1 MRLDH
6 LPEDASPVS
15 VSQAG
20 LIRLNGPARAIALD
34 VLRVNS
40 LQTGAYVS
48 HFRGRGMEFDESRP
62 YQPGDDPRSIDWRVT
77 ARSTTAY
84 TKLFREERERPV
96 LVVVDLRSNMHFA
109 TRGCFKSVNASRA
122 AALIA
127 WAAHHRGDRL
137 GGLIFGDT
145 THRELKPRL
154 GRRAALRFVHQ
165 LAEHPDWTNRGVP
178 EGSDPFA
185 RAMSSLRRV
194 ARPGSLV
201 VVISDFIGFDRA
213 AQSYL
218 SSVARHNEVLA
229 VFLNDPLERKLPP
242 PGRYRIVS
250 PDDELAIDTY
260 AAAARRDYEHEFE
273 ERSHVLEAFCHR
285 YGVHLMSMSTDDDR
299 SRHYKRHLD
308 AGATDGSDPACIA
321 RFALAE
327 AIGWWPLA
335 RVGGCSSPSLCSGL
349 AGCYCAHGA
358 SGSSTQHVAM
368 QFARWPR

>member
-1 MRLDH
+1 MALLDH
-6 LPEDASPVS
+6 IPEDASPIS

-96 LVVVDLRSNMHFA
+96 LVCVDLRSNMHFA

-122 AALIA
+122 GALLA

-137 GGLIFGDT
+137 GGLIFGDS

-165 LAEHPDWTNRGVP
+165 LAEHRDWPQLMQESNRGQQNR
-178 EGSDPFA
+178 SDTFSPDPLSQ
-185 RAMSSLRRV
+185 AMSALRRV

-201 VVISDFIGFDRA
+201 IVISDFIGFDRA
-213 AQSYL
+213 AQAYL

-229 VFLNDPLERKLPP
+229 VFMNDPLERKLPP

-250 PDDELAIDTY
+250 PDDEMSIDTF
-260 AAAARRDYEHEFE
+260 ATAARRDYENEFS
-273 ERSHVLEAFCHR
+273 ERSDVLEKFCHR
-285 YGVHLMSMSTDDDR
+285 YGVHLMPMSTDDDPVSTLQTALGRR
-299 SRHYKRHLD
+299 SH
-308 AGATDGSDPACIA
+308 
-321 RFALAE
+321 
-327 AIGWWPLA
+327 
-335 RVGGCSSPSLCSGL
+335 
-349 AGCYCAHGA
+349 
-358 SGSSTQHVAM
+358 
-368 QFARWPR
+368 

>member
-1 MRLDH
+1 MTRLDH
-6 LPEDASPVS
+6 MPEDASPVS

-20 LIRLNGPARAIALD
+20 LIRLNAPARAIALD

-96 LVVVDLRSNMHFA
+96 LVVADLRSNMHFA
-109 TRGCFKSVNASRA
+109 TQGCFKSVNGSRA
-122 AALIA
+122 AALLA

-154 GRRAALRFVHQ
+154 GRRAALRFVHE
-165 LAEHPDWTNRGVP
+165 LVEHPDWK
-178 EGSDPFA
+178 A
-185 RAMSSLRRV
+185 RDARKDQDAFSHAMSALRRV

-201 VVISDFIGFDRA
+201 VVISDFHGFDRA

-218 SSVARHNEVLA
+218 SAVARHNEVLA
-229 VFLNDPLERKLPP
+229 VFMNDPIERQLPP
-242 PGRYRIVS
+242 PGRYRLVS
-250 PDDELAIDTY
+250 GDNEMAIDTY
-260 AAAARRDYEHEFE
+260 ASAARRDYAKEYTDRLAE
-273 ERSHVLEAFCHR
+273 LEQFCHR
-285 YGVHLMSMSTDDDR
+285 YGVHLMPMSTNDDPV
-299 SRHYKRHLD
+299 STLQ
-308 AGATDGSDPACIA
+308 T
-321 RFALAE
+321 AL
-327 AIGWWPLA
+327 G
-335 RVGGCSSPSLCSGL
+335 RRT
-349 AGCYCAHGA
+349 H
-358 SGSSTQHVAM
+358 
-368 QFARWPR
+368 

>member
-1 MRLDH
+1 VVKLDH
-6 LPEDASPVS
+6 IPEDASPIS

-20 LIRLNGPARAIALD
+20 LIRLNGPARAIALN

-96 LVVVDLRSNMHFA
+96 IVCVDLRSNMHFA

-122 AALIA
+122 AALLS

-165 LAEHPDWTNRGVP
+165 LAEHPDWATRGI
-178 EGSDPFA
+178 EKDAGA
-185 RAMSSLRRV
+185 LTQAMSALRRV

-229 VFLNDPLERKLPP
+229 VFMNDLLERKLPP

-250 PDDELAIDTY
+250 PTKELAIDTY
-260 AAAARRDYEHEFE
+260 ATAARKDYEHEFV
-273 ERSHVLEAFCHR
+273 ERSEALESFCHR
-285 YGVHLMSMSTDDDR
+285 YGVHLMPLSTDDDPVAALQTALG
-299 SRHYKRHLD
+299 KRTH
-308 AGATDGSDPACIA
+308 
-321 RFALAE
+321 
-327 AIGWWPLA
+327 
-335 RVGGCSSPSLCSGL
+335 
-349 AGCYCAHGA
+349 
-358 SGSSTQHVAM
+358 
-368 QFARWPR
+368 

>member
-6 LPEDASPVS
+6 IHEGASPVS
-15 VSQAG
+15 ISQPG
-20 LIRLNGPARAIALD
+20 LIRLAGPARAIALD

-48 HFRGRGMEFDESRP
+48 RFRGRGMEFDESRP

-96 LVVVDLRSNMHFA
+96 LVAVDLRSNMHFA
-109 TRGCFKSVNASRA
+109 TQGCFKSVNASRA
-122 AALIA
+122 AALLS

-154 GRRAALRFVHQ
+154 GRRAALRFVHE
-165 LAEHPDWTNRGVP
+165 LVEHPDWTRNDP
-178 EGSDPFA
+178 EAGNPEA
-185 RAMSSLRRV
+185 LTQAMSALRRV
-194 ARPGSLV
+194 TRPGSLV
-201 VVISDFIGFDRA
+201 VVISDFVGFSRA

-229 VFLNDPLERKLPP
+229 VFLNDPLERELPP
-242 PGRYRIVS
+242 PGRYRLVS

-260 AAAARRDYEHEFE
+260 AAPARRDYEHAFE
-273 ERSHVLEAFCHR
+273 ERLHELEMFCQR
-285 YGVHLMSMSTDDDR
+285 YGVHLMPLSTDDDPV
-299 SRHYKRHLD
+299 S
-308 AGATDGSDPACIA
+308 
-321 RFALAE
+321 ALQTAL
-327 AIGWWPLA
+327 G
-335 RVGGCSSPSLCSGL
+335 RRT
-349 AGCYCAHGA
+349 H
-358 SGSSTQHVAM
+358 
-368 QFARWPR
+368 

>member
-1 MRLDH
+1 MARLDH
-6 LPEDASPVS
+6 IPKDASPVS

-20 LIRLNGPARAIALD
+20 LIRLNAPARAIALD

-96 LVVVDLRSNMHFA
+96 LVCVDLRSNMHFA

-154 GRRAALRFVHQ
+154 GRRAALRFVHELVEHADWPARKTAKGSGPAAADV
-165 LAEHPDWTNRGVP
+165 LAQAL
-178 EGSDPFA
+178 SA
-185 RAMSSLRRV
+185 LRRV

-201 VVISDFIGFDRA
+201 VVISDFIGFSRA

-218 SSVARHNEVLA
+218 SSVASHNEVLA
-229 VFLNDPLERKLPP
+229 VFMNDPLERQLPP

-250 PDDELAIDTY
+250 PGADLAIDTY
-260 AAAARRDYEHEFE
+260 ATAARRDYEHEFA
-273 ERSHVLEAFCHR
+273 ERAHNLEAFCQR
-285 YGVHLMSMSTDDDR
+285 YGVHLMPMSTDDDPVSTLQTALGRR
-299 SRHYKRHLD
+299 SH
-308 AGATDGSDPACIA
+308 
-321 RFALAE
+321 
-327 AIGWWPLA
+327 
-335 RVGGCSSPSLCSGL
+335 
-349 AGCYCAHGA
+349 
-358 SGSSTQHVAM
+358 
-368 QFARWPR
+368 

>member
-1 MRLDH
+1 MPRLDH
-6 LPEDASPVS
+6 LYEDASPVS

-122 AALIA
+122 AALIS
-127 WAAHHRGDRL
+127 WAAYHRGDRL

-145 THRELKPRL
+145 THRELKPTL

-165 LAEHPDWTNRGVP
+165 LAEHPDWTNRGIP
-178 EGSDPFA
+178 KGSDPFA
-185 RAMSSLRRV
+185 QAMSSLRRV

-229 VFLNDPLERKLPP
+229 VFMNDPLERKLPP

-260 AAAARRDYEHEFE
+260 AAAARRDYEHEFA
-273 ERSHVLEAFCHR
+273 ERSQVLEAFCHR
-285 YGVHLMSMSTDDDR
+285 YGVHLMPMSTDDDPVSTLQTALGRR
-299 SRHYKRHLD
+299 SH
-308 AGATDGSDPACIA
+308 
-321 RFALAE
+321 
-327 AIGWWPLA
+327 
-335 RVGGCSSPSLCSGL
+335 
-349 AGCYCAHGA
+349 
-358 SGSSTQHVAM
+358 
-368 QFARWPR
+368 

>member
-1 MRLDH
+1 MPVVEHISD
-6 LPEDASPVS
+6 DVSPVS

-20 LIRLNGPARAIALD
+20 LIRLSGPARAIALD

-96 LVVVDLRSNMHFA
+96 LVVVDLRSSMHFA

-122 AALIA
+122 AALLS

-154 GRRAALRFVHQ
+154 GRQAALRYVHE
-165 LAEHPDWTNRGVP
+165 LVNHPDWDSRVRPADSGGDAP
-178 EGSDPFA
+178 LA
-185 RAMSSLRRV
+185 QAMSALRRV

-201 VVISDFIGFDRA
+201 VILSDFVDFSRSA
-213 AQSYL
+213 RSYL

-229 VFLNDPLERKLPP
+229 VFLNDPLERRLPP
-242 PGRYRIVS
+242 PGRYRLVARE
-250 PDDELAIDTY
+250 DELSIDT
-260 AAAARRDYEHEFE
+260 ASKAARREYEHAFDSRTKE
-273 ERSHVLEAFCHR
+273 LDAFCQR
-285 YGVHLMSMSTDDDR
+285 YGIHLMPMSTEDDPV
-299 SRHYKRHLD
+299 STLQ
-308 AGATDGSDPACIA
+308 T
-321 RFALAE
+321 AL
-327 AIGWWPLA
+327 G
-335 RVGGCSSPSLCSGL
+335 RR
-349 AGCYCAHGA
+349 
-358 SGSSTQHVAM
+358 T
-368 QFARWPR
+368 R

>member
-1 MRLDH
+1 MVRLDH
-6 LPEDASPVS
+6 IYEGASPVS

-20 LIRLNGPARAIALD
+20 LIRLSGPARAIALN

-48 HFRGRGMEFDESRP
+48 RFRGRGMEFDESRP
-62 YQPGDDPRSIDWRVT
+62 DQPGDDPRSIDWRVT

-96 LVVVDLRSNMHFA
+96 LVAVDLRSNMHFA
-109 TRGCFKSVNASRA
+109 TQGCFKSVNASRA
-122 AALIA
+122 AALLS

-154 GRRAALRFVHQ
+154 GRRAALRFVHE
-165 LAEHPDWTNRGVP
+165 LVEHPDWQHRDVEPSGI
-178 EGSDPFA
+178 DPLA
-185 RAMSSLRRV
+185 QAMSALRRV

-201 VVISDFIGFDRA
+201 VVVSDFMGFSRA

-229 VFLNDPLERKLPP
+229 VFLNDPIERELPP
-242 PGRYRIVS
+242 PGRYRLVS

-260 AAAARRDYEHEFE
+260 AAPARNDYEQAFE
-273 ERSHVLEAFCHR
+273 DRLQELETFCQR
-285 YGVHLMSMSTDDDR
+285 YGVHLMPMSTDDDPV
-299 SRHYKRHLD
+299 STLQ
-308 AGATDGSDPACIA
+308 T
-321 RFALAE
+321 AL
-327 AIGWWPLA
+327 G
-335 RVGGCSSPSLCSGL
+335 RRT
-349 AGCYCAHGA
+349 H
-358 SGSSTQHVAM
+358 
-368 QFARWPR
+368 

>member
-1 MRLDH
+1 VSRLQH
-6 LPEDASPVS
+6 LHEGASPVS

-34 VLRVNS
+34 VLRVIS

-96 LVVVDLRSNMHFA
+96 LIALDLRANMHFA

-122 AALIA
+122 AALLS

-137 GGLIFGDT
+137 GGLIFGNT

-154 GRRAALRFVHQ
+154 GRQAALRYVHE
-165 LAEHPDWTNRGVP
+165 LVAHPDWENRERSPGGDDEAP
-178 EGSDPFA
+178 LT

-201 VVISDFIGFDRA
+201 VVLSDFLGFSRA

-218 SSVARHNEVLA
+218 SSVARHNDVLA

-242 PGRYRIVS
+242 PGRYRLVS
-250 PDDELAIDTY
+250 RDDELAIDTK
-260 AAAARRDYEHEFE
+260 AKAARRDYEQAFQSRAQE
-273 ERSHVLEAFCHR
+273 LEAFCQR
-285 YGVHLMSMSTDDDR
+285 YGVHLMPLSTEDDPV
-299 SRHYKRHLD
+299 
-308 AGATDGSDPACIA
+308 T
-321 RFALAE
+321 ALQTAL
-327 AIGWWPLA
+327 G
-335 RVGGCSSPSLCSGL
+335 RRT
-349 AGCYCAHGA
+349 H
-358 SGSSTQHVAM
+358 
-368 QFARWPR
+368 

>member
-6 LPEDASPVS
+6 IYEGASPVS
-15 VSQAG
+15 VSQPG
-20 LIRLNGPARAIALD
+20 LIRLSGPARAIALN
-34 VLRVNS
+34 VLRVKS

-48 HFRGRGMEFDESRP
+48 RFRGRGMEFDESRP

-96 LVVVDLRSNMHFA
+96 LIAVDLRSNMHFA
-109 TRGCFKSVNASRA
+109 TQGCFKSVNASRA
-122 AALIA
+122 AALLS

-154 GRRAALRFVHQ
+154 GRRAALRFVHE
-165 LAEHPDWTNRGVP
+165 LAEHPDWQRRDVEPSGI
-178 EGSDPFA
+178 DQLA
-185 RAMSSLRRV
+185 QAMSALRRV

-201 VVISDFIGFDRA
+201 VVISDFVGFSRA

-229 VFLNDPLERKLPP
+229 VFLNDPIERQLPP
-242 PGRYRIVS
+242 PGRYRLVS

-260 AAAARRDYEHEFE
+260 AAPARHDYEQAFE
-273 ERSHVLEAFCHR
+273 DRLLGLEKFCQR
-285 YGVHLMSMSTDDDR
+285 YGIHMMPMSTDDDPV
-299 SRHYKRHLD
+299 STLQ
-308 AGATDGSDPACIA
+308 T
-321 RFALAE
+321 AL
-327 AIGWWPLA
+327 G
-335 RVGGCSSPSLCSGL
+335 RRT
-349 AGCYCAHGA
+349 H
-358 SGSSTQHVAM
+358 
-368 QFARWPR
+368 